1 MSDYRRVFLPGGTYF
16 FTVVLQDRGKDL
28 LVRHIEA
35 LRDAVGVV
43 RRRYPFEIIAWVVL
57 PDHLHC
63 MWKLPEGDT
72 DYSNRW
78 RLIKT
83 IFSKKLPRSEFV
95 SVRRKARGERGVWQR
110 RYWEHTIVDEKDLNS
125 HLDYVHI
132 NPLKHGLV
140 QDLVSWPYSTFHR
153 FVRDGVYSIDWNGE
167 GLDFEPHPAEFL

>member
-16 FTVVLQDRGKDL
+16 FTVVLQDRNKDL
-28 LVRHIEA
+28 LVSHIEA

-95 SVRRKARGERGVWQR
+95 SLRRKARGERGVWQR
-110 RYWEHTIVDEKDLNS
+110 RYWEHTIVDEKDFNS
-125 HLDYVHI
+125 HVDYVHI

-153 FVRDGVYSIDWNGE
+153 FVRDGVYSADWAGE